1 MVDRQSETNPFALP
15 GATEPRAGRY
25 DINGCRLYA
34 EVRGNGPAILIIGA
48 SSDDAEM
55 FRPIAERLA
64 GFTVVTYDL
73 RGTLRSSRDGWPCEA
88 AQHADDAAELIRT
101 LGLVTPR
108 LGAGIGADVFGA
120 DVFGASAGAIVALQL
135 AIRHPDLVRRVLLFE
150 PGYFAHSPAGRALA
164 TRAGQDIDRHL
175 AAHPGDWAGAMAA
188 LSQAA
193 QVEQSEGNS
202 EGTSGLLDAP
212 EGLEWYAARGTALA
226 ENFVR
231 GDLPLTAETVDQAA
245 LAGSGADIR
254 FACGSRS
261 HPVFLEIA
269 QELTRIRRRP
279 GATDPDRPDVID
291 GAGHVAYFTPEPVAA
306 YIRKQ
311 CS

>member
-1 MVDRQSETNPFALP
+1 MVDRQSESNPFAVP

-34 EVRGNGPAILIIGA
+34 EVRGHGPAILIIGA
-48 SSDDAEM
+48 CSDDAEM

-64 GFTVVTYDL
+64 AFTVVTYDL
-73 RGTLRSSRDGWPCEA
+73 RGTLRSSRDGWPCDA
-88 AQHADDAAELIRT
+88 AQHADDAADLIRT

-108 LGAGIGADVFGA
+108 PGAGADPFGT

-164 TRAGQDIDRHL
+164 TRAGEDVDRRL

-193 QVEQSEGNS
+193 QVDQAEGRSEGKS
-202 EGTSGLLDAP
+202 EGLLDAP

-231 GDLPLTAETVDQAA
+231 GDLPLTAESVDLAA

-261 HPVFLEIA
+261 HPVFREIA
-269 QELTRIRRRP
+269 EELTRIRRRP
-279 GATDPDRPDVID
+279 GAADPDRPDLID

-306 YIRKQ
+306 YIRGQ